1 MAEHKIKP
9 SIPRNSL
16 IWLLIA
22 QVLVIL
28 PLLWHVPLW
37 IIGLWLVCAAW
48 RIQVFRMRMQFPKAI
63 VKVAMMVSAA
73 FAVYLSR
80 GSLVGLDAGVALLLT
95 AFVLKLV
102 ELRSKRDALVLI
114 YLGFFTVVT
123 SYLFDDSILAAGYS
137 LLSVT
142 ALLAALVGLQQTVL
156 TGRPGKTV
164 TQAAAILLQ
173 AIPVALL
180 LFLFFPRLDP
190 LWVLPTP
197 KDKGVTGISDHMSP
211 GDIAELSQSSE
222 LVFRASFTGEIPT
235 QNQLYWRALTL
246 PYFDGRTWHMQ
257 NMTSDL
263 LAPEWQA
270 QGDMLEY
277 SVIMQPSSR
286 TWLYSLAVSQTDQKD
301 IRLMNDFRL
310 QHNTPIHRTYLYQAR
325 AWPEALA
332 EPKLS
337 PEKYRF
343 YLQLPH
349 KVNPQARA
357 WAQQLRQRYPDDE
370 SLVRAVLRTFNQ
382 EEYFYTLKPP
392 RLGKHSVD
400 EFLFATQTGFCE
412 HYSSAMTFVLRAAGI
427 PARVVTGYQGG
438 EVNRAENYVQVR
450 QYDAHSWVEYWRL
463 GFGWHRV
470 DPTFQ
475 VAPERI
481 EQGLQEALRGESL
494 NTGLFSPLSYRH
506 INWINQLRISWDTLN
521 YTWQKNVL
529 GYQAERQKNWLKG
542 LLGEISWQRIGVG
555 LVITIALL
563 FALISL
569 WLFKPWQTRLSET
582 QRLLKQFERLL
593 AKRQYKREPAEGLR
607 AFQARIQADLSP
619 PQRMALDAFVHSYE
633 QNEYANVPVPAV
645 QLKQQLQTLRHS
657 LAGR

>member
-1 MAEHKIKP
+1 MAKQKIKP

-16 IWLLIA
+16 VWLLIA
-22 QVLVIL
+22 QVLVIG
-28 PLLWHVPLW
+28 PLLWHVPIW
-37 IIGLWLVCAAW
+37 IVGLWLVCAAW

-123 SYLFDDSILAAGYS
+123 SYLFDDSILAAGFS
-137 LLSVT
+137 LLSVA
-142 ALLAALVGLQQTVL
+142 ALLAAMVGLQQTGL
-156 TGRPGKTV
+156 AGQPKKTLA
-164 TQAAAILLQ
+164 QAAAILLQ

-190 LWVLPTP
+190 LWVLPAP
-197 KDKGVTGISDHMSP
+197 KDKGVTGISDRMSP

-222 LVFRASFTGEIPT
+222 LVFRASFDGEIPAKS
-235 QNQLYWRALTL
+235 QLYWRALTL

-263 LAPEWQA
+263 LTPEWQA
-270 QGDMLEY
+270 QGEMLEY

-286 TWLYSLAVSQTDQKD
+286 TWLYSLAVSETEQKD

-310 QHNTPIHRTYLYQAR
+310 QHNTPIHRTYLYQAQ
-325 AWPEALA
+325 AWPDALA

-343 YLQLPH
+343 HLQLPRI
-349 KVNPQARA
+349 VNPQTRE
-357 WAQQLRQRYPDDE
+357 WAQQLRHSYADDE
-370 SLVRAVLRTFNQ
+370 SLVQALLRHFNQ
-382 EEYFYTLKPP
+382 EPYFYTLKPP

-400 EFLFATQTGFCE
+400 EFLFATQSGFCE
-412 HYSSAMTFVLRAAGI
+412 HYSSSMVFVLRAAGI

-438 EVNRAENYVQVR
+438 EINRAENYVQVR

-506 INWINQLRISWDTLN
+506 IGWINQLRVSWDTLN
-521 YTWQKNVL
+521 YNWQKNVL
-529 GYQAERQKNWLKG
+529 GYQAERQKNWLKSW
-542 LLGEISWQRIGVG
+542 LGEISWQKIGIS
-555 LVITIALL
+555 LVIAIALL
-563 FALISL
+563 LAAISL
-569 WLFKPWQTRLSET
+569 WLFKPWQVRLSET
-582 QRLLKQFERLL
+582 QRLLRQFERVM
-593 AKRQYKREPAEGLR
+593 AKRRYIREPAEGLR
-607 AFQARIQADLSP
+607 AFQQRIKEDLSP
-619 PQRMALDAFVHSYE
+619 PQQVALESFVHSYE
-633 QNEYANVPVPAV
+633 QVEYAGQPVPAE
-645 QLKQQLQTLRHS
+645 QLKQQLKIIRQS
-657 LAGR
+657 LAGK